1 MTHHQFYGHYCGSK
15 ASVISRYANYS
26 LGESVLALL
35 GEIIRS
41 ENMGE
46 CQEGVGGGGDLP
58 RPK

>member
-1 MTHHQFYGHYCGSK
+1 MTHHQFCGHYCKLK
-15 ASVISRYANYS
+15 ALVISRYANYS
-26 LGESVLALL
+26 LGESVLALFV
-35 GEIIRS
+35 EVIRS